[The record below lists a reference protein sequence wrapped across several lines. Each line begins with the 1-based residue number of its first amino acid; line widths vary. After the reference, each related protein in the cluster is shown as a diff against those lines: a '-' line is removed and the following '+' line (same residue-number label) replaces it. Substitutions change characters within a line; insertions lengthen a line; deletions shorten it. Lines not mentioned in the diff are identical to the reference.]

1 MGREKNSKFEREGK
15 SDKKPVLHHDFF
27 FPFHSF
33 SNYQRKKNSEYQIKL
48 LMHQIDVVETLSSK
62 KCVNFRVG

>member
-15 SDKKPVLHHDFF
+15 SDKKPVLHHEFF
-27 FPFHSF
+27 FRFTAFPSTKG
-33 SNYQRKKNSEYQIKL
+33 KKNSEYQIKL
-48 LMHQIDVVETLSSK
+48 FMHQIVVVETLSSK